1 MKKLRH
7 SVDTQGYLP
16 KDSEPISEFPRCAN
30 FFFNKKLTTFMK
42 YMFWTED
49 SEKKVL
55 LGTQKSIDYVNNN
68 NYKHDGEDEIMPAA

>member
-1 MKKLRH
+1 M
-7 SVDTQGYLP
+7 Q
-16 KDSEPISEFPRCAN
+16 